1 LTQQQSKEIDP
12 VDVSITMWG
21 LTLTIITVLIVV
33 DLVLHRKP
41 QAESLRQSAWATV
54 VWTLLGLAFGLVVWA
69 DYGSTAGGEYLAGY
83 LLERT
88 LSLDNV
94 FVFVV
99 ILSFFAV
106 PPALQHRA
114 LLWGILVAL
123 VLRAA
128 FIAVGAT
135 LLETF
140 HWMIYLFGAFLVYT
154 AYKLLR
160 QDDEE
165 EVHPEHNPALK
176 LLRRIAPVGNEYHG
190 NRLSTKIDGKRIL
203 TPMFAV
209 FVVLGTTDLLFA
221 LDSIPAIFAVTD
233 ETFIVFASNAF
244 AVLGLRA
251 MAVLLAGVVDRF
263 IYLKHALAV
272 VLALVGAKMLTSEVF
287 HVSTW
292 ITLPVIA
299 AILVGGIG
307 LSLLKTRGMTHGELQ
322 GTHPPDPH
330 HLAD

>member
-1 LTQQQSKEIDP
+1 M
-12 VDVSITMWG
+12 DVSIATWA
-21 LTLTIITVLIVV
+21 LTLGVIAGLILL
-33 DLVLHRKP
+33 DLVIHRKP
-41 QAESLRQSAWATV
+41 EPESIKSSAWATII
-54 VWTLLGLAFGLVVWA
+54 WTLLGLAYGLFVWA
-69 DYGSTAGGEYLAGY
+69 NYGSDAGGEYLAGY

-123 VLRAA
+123 VLRAV
-128 FIAVGAT
+128 FIALGAT

-140 HWMIYLFGAFLVYT
+140 HWMIYLFGGFLVYT

-165 EVHPEHNPALK
+165 IHPEHNPALK
-176 LLRRIAPVGNEYHG
+176 LLRRVAPVSNEYDG
-190 NRLSTKIDGKRIL
+190 TKLTTRRSGKLIL

-233 ETFIVFASNAF
+233 DTFIIFTSNAF
-244 AVLGLRA
+244 AVLGLRT
-251 MAVLLAGVVDRF
+251 MAVLLAGVVGRF
-263 IYLKHALAV
+263 VYLKHALSI
-272 VLALVGAKMLTSEVF
+272 VLALVGVKMLTSEMV
-287 HVSTW
+287 HISTW

-299 AILVGGIG
+299 AILAGGIG
-307 LSLLKTRGMTHGELQ
+307 LSLYRTRN
-322 GTHPPDPH
+322 GT
-330 HLAD
+330 AEV

>member
-1 LTQQQSKEIDP
+1 M
-12 VDVSITMWG
+12 DVSITMWA
-21 LTLTIITVLIVV
+21 LTLAIIAGSLVI
-33 DLVLHRKP
+33 DLLLHRKP
-41 QAESLRQSAWATV
+41 GAESLKESAWATLI
-54 VWTLLGLAFGLVVWA
+54 WTLFGLAFGLVIWFNY
-69 DYGSTAGGEYLAGY
+69 DSTAGGEYLAGY

-114 LLWGILVAL
+114 LLWGIMVAL

-135 LLETF
+135 LLENF
-140 HWMIYLFGAFLVYT
+140 HWMIYVFGAFLVYT
-154 AYKLLR
+154 AFKLITSG
-160 QDDEE
+160 DE

-176 LLRRIAPVGNEYHG
+176 LMRKIAPVGNEFVG
-190 NRLSTKIDGKRIL
+190 NKLTTKVDGKRIL

-209 FVVLGTTDLLFA
+209 FVVLGTTDILFA

-263 IYLKHALAV
+263 IYLKPALAI
-272 VLALVGAKMLTSEVF
+272 VLALVGFKMLTSTVF

-292 ITLPVIA
+292 VTLPIIA
-299 AILVGGIG
+299 LILIGGVGF
-307 LSLLKTRGMTHGELQ
+307 SLLKTRGMTPEQLAK
-322 GTHPPDPH
+322 TSPPDPH

>member
-1 LTQQQSKEIDP
+1 
-12 VDVSITMWG
+12 MWA
-21 LTLTIITVLIVV
+21 LTLAIIAALIIV
-33 DLVLHRKP
+33 DLFLHRKP
-41 QAESLRQSAWATV
+41 STQSIKQSAWATV

-114 LLWGILVAL
+114 LLWGIVVAL

-160 QDDEE
+160 SEDE
-165 EVHPEHNPALK
+165 EVHPENNPALK
-176 LLRRIAPVGNEYHG
+176 LMRKIAPVGNEYHG
-190 NRLSTKIDGKRIL
+190 NKLTAKINGKRIL

-233 ETFIVFASNAF
+233 DTFIVFASNAF

-263 IYLKHALAV
+263 IYLKHALSI
-272 VLALVGAKMLTSEVF
+272 VLALVGFKMLTSETF

-299 AILVGGIG
+299 AILAAGISF
-307 LSLLKTRGMTHGELQ
+307 SLLKTRGMTASSSAEGPSGPAGL
-322 GTHPPDPH
+322 
-330 HLAD
+330 